1 MAIPVEIR
9 QVERPKNTVIKNY
22 FGKFKVVK
30 RTSKYV
36 NGKAIPKDLAIVGEI
51 VDYKFV
57 PFETPIPVGTR
68 SKKNKEKTDIKDY
81 GNIAIFTKNSN
92 DILEKLLTHFDSS
105 TAYKLY
111 VIAVL
116 RCAYPKAV
124 NRDLKF
130 YYETSFMSELFKK
143 VGLSE
148 SLLPDFFE
156 KTGRAYSNIHNFML
170 DRINEF
176 KGRVQIIDGTLKSY
190 NSDEATFSQLS
201 RKGKVKDSE
210 NFTLLYTC
218 DLYTKE
224 PIYHR
229 PYQGNMLDSTIFEDF
244 LENVPST
251 GEILVADKGFRTKA
265 ITELLEQN
273 KNVNYLF
280 SLKRNTTLIRAE
292 KLDENLAPVKIK
304 DKQLLGSKKQID
316 GKFFYLFKDLEI
328 AGKESVGNY
337 QKHLKRNTF
346 NIDEF
351 NKNNQF
357 FGVIVFESNV
367 DLSLEDVYTLYD
379 QRWEI
384 EEMFNFY
391 KNILEPSK
399 TRVHSEMKVYTT
411 EFINYLS
418 LIIATKVKNNLI
430 KLNLHQNYSFRQ
442 IIEYLRSYKVE
453 VINDT
458 EWKKRKVLKYVQ
470 DIVELLEI

>member
-1 MAIPVEIR
+1 
-9 QVERPKNTVIKNY
+9 
-22 FGKFKVVK
+22 
-30 RTSKYV
+30 
-36 NGKAIPKDLAIVGEI
+36 
-51 VDYKFV
+51 
-57 PFETPIPVGTR
+57 
-68 SKKNKEKTDIKDY
+68 
-81 GNIAIFTKNSN
+81 
-92 DILEKLLTHFDSS
+92 
-105 TAYKLY
+105 
-111 VIAVL
+111 
-116 RCAYPKAV
+116 
-124 NRDLKF
+124 
-130 YYETSFMSELFKK
+130 
-143 VGLSE
+143 
-148 SLLPDFFE
+148 
-156 KTGRAYSNIHNFML
+156 
-170 DRINEF
+170 
-176 KGRVQIIDGTLKSY
+176 
-190 NSDEATFSQLS
+190 
-201 RKGKVKDSE
+201 
-210 NFTLLYTC
+210 
-218 DLYTKE
+218 
-224 PIYHR
+224 
-229 PYQGNMLDSTIFEDF
+229 MLDSTIFEDF

-273 KNVNYLF
+273 KNVKYLLP
-280 SLKRNTTLIRAE
+280 LKRNTTLIRAE

>member
-1 MAIPVEIR
+1 
-9 QVERPKNTVIKNY
+9 
-22 FGKFKVVK
+22 
-30 RTSKYV
+30 
-36 NGKAIPKDLAIVGEI
+36 
-51 VDYKFV
+51 
-57 PFETPIPVGTR
+57 
-68 SKKNKEKTDIKDY
+68 
-81 GNIAIFTKNSN
+81 
-92 DILEKLLTHFDSS
+92 
-105 TAYKLY
+105 
-111 VIAVL
+111 
-116 RCAYPKAV
+116 
-124 NRDLKF
+124 
-130 YYETSFMSELFKK
+130 MSELFKK
-143 VGLSE
+143 IGLSE
-148 SLLPDFFE
+148 SLLPDSLKKLVE
-156 KTGRAYSNIHNFML
+156 HIQIYITQL

-190 NSDEATFSQLS
+190 NSDEVTFSQWS
-201 RKGKVKDSE
+201 RKGKVKGSKD
-210 NFTLLYTC
+210 FTLLYTC

-244 LENVPST
+244 WKMCQHW
-251 GEILVADKGFRTKA
+251 EILVADKGFRTKA

-273 KNVNYLF
+273 KNVKYLLP
-280 SLKRNTTLIRAE
+280 LKRNTTLIRAE

-391 KNILEPSK
+391 KNILELSK

-430 KLNLHQNYSFRQ
+430 RLNLHQNYSFRQ
-442 IIEYLRSYKVE
+442 IIEYLKV
-453 VINDT
+453 T
-458 EWKKRKVLKYVQ
+458 KLK
-470 DIVELLEI
+470 

>member
-1 MAIPVEIR
+1 MSTFFVL
-9 QVERPKNTVIKNY
+9 VYK
-22 FGKFKVVK
+22 G
-30 RTSKYV
+30 SK
-36 NGKAIPKDLAIVGEI
+36 D
-51 VDYKFV
+51 
-57 PFETPIPVGTR
+57 
-68 SKKNKEKTDIKDY
+68 
-81 GNIAIFTKNSN
+81 
-92 DILEKLLTHFDSS
+92 
-105 TAYKLY
+105 
-111 VIAVL
+111 
-116 RCAYPKAV
+116 
-124 NRDLKF
+124 
-130 YYETSFMSELFKK
+130 
-143 VGLSE
+143 
-148 SLLPDFFE
+148 
-156 KTGRAYSNIHNFML
+156 
-170 DRINEF
+170 
-176 KGRVQIIDGTLKSY
+176 
-190 NSDEATFSQLS
+190 
-201 RKGKVKDSE
+201 
-210 NFTLLYTC
+210 FTLLYTC

-224 PIYHR
+224 PIYYR

-273 KNVNYLF
+273 KNVKYLLP
-280 SLKRNTTLIRAE
+280 LKRNTTLIRAE
-292 KLDENLAPVKIK
+292 KLDENLSPVKIK

-391 KNILEPSK
+391 KNILELSK

-430 KLNLHQNYSFRQ
+430 RLNLHQNYSFRQ

-453 VINDT
+453 VINDA

-470 DIVELLEI
+470 DIAELLEI

>member
-1 MAIPVEIR
+1 M
-9 QVERPKNTVIKNY
+9 
-22 FGKFKVVK
+22 
-30 RTSKYV
+30 

-68 SKKNKEKTDIKDY
+68 SKKNQEKTDIKDY

-111 VIAVL
+111 VIAIL

-190 NSDEATFSQLS
+190 NSDEVTFSQWS
-201 RKGKVKDSE
+201 RKGKVKGSKD
-210 NFTLLYTC
+210 FTLLYTC
-218 DLYTKE
+218 VLYDQ
-224 PIYHR
+224 R
-229 PYQGNMLDSTIFEDF
+229 ANLSQTIPRKYAGFWLF
-244 LENVPST
+244 LRTFWKMCLAS

-273 KNVNYLF
+273 KNVKYLLP
-280 SLKRNTTLIRAE
+280 LKRNTTLIRAE

-304 DKQLLGSKKQID
+304 DKQLLGSKKQIN

-391 KNILEPSK
+391 KNILELSK

-418 LIIATKVKNNLI
+418 LIIATKVKNNFI
-430 KLNLHQNYSFRQ
+430 RLNLHQNYSFRQ

-470 DIVELLEI
+470 GLAELLEI

>member
-1 MAIPVEIR
+1 M
-9 QVERPKNTVIKNY
+9 
-22 FGKFKVVK
+22 
-30 RTSKYV
+30 

-68 SKKNKEKTDIKDY
+68 SKKNQEKTDIKDY

-111 VIAVL
+111 VIAIL

-190 NSDEATFSQLS
+190 NSDEVTFSQWS
-201 RKGKVKDSE
+201 RKGKVKGSKD
-210 NFTLLYTC
+210 FTLLYTC
-218 DLYTKE
+218 DLYDQ
-224 PIYHR
+224 R
-229 PYQGNMLDSTIFEDF
+229 ANLSQTIPRKYAGFWLF
-244 LENVPST
+244 LRTFWKMCLAT

-273 KNVNYLF
+273 KNVKYLLP
-280 SLKRNTTLIRAE
+280 LKRNTTLIRAE

-391 KNILEPSK
+391 KNILELSK

-418 LIIATKVKNNLI
+418 LIIATKVKNNFI
-430 KLNLHQNYSFRQ
+430 RLNLHQNYSFRQ

-470 DIVELLEI
+470 GLAELLEI

>member
-1 MAIPVEIR
+1 ML
-9 QVERPKNTVIKNY
+9 IK
-22 FGKFKVVK
+22 
-30 RTSKYV
+30 
-36 NGKAIPKDLAIVGEI
+36 A
-51 VDYKFV
+51 
-57 PFETPIPVGTR
+57 
-68 SKKNKEKTDIKDY
+68 
-81 GNIAIFTKNSN
+81 
-92 DILEKLLTHFDSS
+92 LE
-105 TAYKLY
+105 
-111 VIAVL
+111 
-116 RCAYPKAV
+116 
-124 NRDLKF
+124 LKQLQ
-130 YYETSFMSELFKK
+130 SF
-143 VGLSE
+143 
-148 SLLPDFFE
+148 
-156 KTGRAYSNIHNFML
+156 
-170 DRINEF
+170 
-176 KGRVQIIDGTLKSY
+176 
-190 NSDEATFSQLS
+190 
-201 RKGKVKDSE
+201 
-210 NFTLLYTC
+210 
-218 DLYTKE
+218 
-224 PIYHR
+224 
-229 PYQGNMLDSTIFEDF
+229 
-244 LENVPST
+244 
-251 GEILVADKGFRTKA
+251 
-265 ITELLEQN
+265 LEQN
-273 KNVNYLF
+273 KNVKYLLP
-280 SLKRNTTLIRAE
+280 LKRNTTLIRAE

-391 KNILEPSK
+391 KNILELSK

-430 KLNLHQNYSFRQ
+430 RLNLHQNYSFRQ

-470 DIVELLEI
+470 GLAELLEILALH

>member
-1 MAIPVEIR
+1 
-9 QVERPKNTVIKNY
+9 
-22 FGKFKVVK
+22 
-30 RTSKYV
+30 
-36 NGKAIPKDLAIVGEI
+36 
-51 VDYKFV
+51 
-57 PFETPIPVGTR
+57 
-68 SKKNKEKTDIKDY
+68 
-81 GNIAIFTKNSN
+81 
-92 DILEKLLTHFDSS
+92 
-105 TAYKLY
+105 
-111 VIAVL
+111 
-116 RCAYPKAV
+116 
-124 NRDLKF
+124 
-130 YYETSFMSELFKK
+130 
-143 VGLSE
+143 
-148 SLLPDFFE
+148 
-156 KTGRAYSNIHNFML
+156 
-170 DRINEF
+170 
-176 KGRVQIIDGTLKSY
+176 
-190 NSDEATFSQLS
+190 
-201 RKGKVKDSE
+201 
-210 NFTLLYTC
+210 
-218 DLYTKE
+218 
-224 PIYHR
+224 
-229 PYQGNMLDSTIFEDF
+229 
-244 LENVPST
+244 
-251 GEILVADKGFRTKA
+251 
-265 ITELLEQN
+265 
-273 KNVNYLF
+273 
-280 SLKRNTTLIRAE
+280 
-292 KLDENLAPVKIK
+292 
-304 DKQLLGSKKQID
+304 
-316 GKFFYLFKDLEI
+316 
-328 AGKESVGNY
+328 

>member
-1 MAIPVEIR
+1 
-9 QVERPKNTVIKNY
+9 
-22 FGKFKVVK
+22 
-30 RTSKYV
+30 
-36 NGKAIPKDLAIVGEI
+36 
-51 VDYKFV
+51 
-57 PFETPIPVGTR
+57 
-68 SKKNKEKTDIKDY
+68 
-81 GNIAIFTKNSN
+81 
-92 DILEKLLTHFDSS
+92 
-105 TAYKLY
+105 
-111 VIAVL
+111 
-116 RCAYPKAV
+116 
-124 NRDLKF
+124 
-130 YYETSFMSELFKK
+130 
-143 VGLSE
+143 
-148 SLLPDFFE
+148 
-156 KTGRAYSNIHNFML
+156 
-170 DRINEF
+170 
-176 KGRVQIIDGTLKSY
+176 
-190 NSDEATFSQLS
+190 
-201 RKGKVKDSE
+201 
-210 NFTLLYTC
+210 FTLLYTC

-273 KNVNYLF
+273 KNVKYLLP
-280 SLKRNTTLIRAE
+280 LKRNTTLIRAE

-391 KNILEPSK
+391 KNILELSK

-430 KLNLHQNYSFRQ
+430 RLNLHQNYSFRQ

-470 DIVELLEI
+470 